1 MTVLTSIL
9 YILLA
14 VVILLLMIVIH
25 EFGHY
30 TAGKLLNFKIT
41 EFSIGFGPK
50 IFQKRKKNGELF
62 SLRAIPLGGYCAF
75 EGDEDEDD
83 EEESEN
89 ANPSDVADKSVAVDG
104 EPFKEFA
111 ATPKAAVTEKKKEE
125 KSSLVS
131 KMGEGGAF
139 NAQKPWKRI
148 IVFLSGALFNLLSA
162 VIFSVIYISVIGYA
176 SPTVT
181 EIYQKPNGEYYS
193 SLKGAEIIDWK
204 DNEPVY
210 DDSGDVIIA
219 VNGKKISVL
228 RTFEDL
234 VKKVKLGETV
244 TFTVERGGEFVD
256 VKVDKQVI
264 TQKDGGSY
272 EGFGFLSTRNYK
284 KVGFGSALLYSVPFT
299 GKMSWTILGTFGQLI
314 TGQLPISSLS
324 GPVGTITQIADLSH
338 ENWRN
343 ILVLLPLIA
352 SNLAVFNLLPI
363 PALDGSKVVFTVI
376 EWIRK
381 KPINRKIENLVHF
394 VGIVFI
400 LGLVLTVDLV
410 RLFT

>member
-9 YILLA
+9 YIILA
-14 VVILLLMIVIH
+14 IVILMIMIVIH

-41 EFSIGFGPK
+41 EFSVGFGPK

-75 EGDEDEDD
+75 EGDEEDNENKDDD
-83 EEESEN
+83 EQSDVLKNEPFEEFSDAAEKDEKEN
-89 ANPSDVADKSVAVDG
+89 AQSKN
-104 EPFKEFA
+104 
-111 ATPKAAVTEKKKEE
+111 
-125 KSSLVS
+125 SLVS
-131 KMGEGGAF
+131 KMGEGKAF
-139 NAQKPWKRI
+139 NAEKPWKRI
-148 IVFLSGALFNLLSA
+148 IVFVAGALFNLLSA

-181 EIYQKPNGEYYS
+181 AVYQKTNGGYYS
-193 SLKGAEIIDWK
+193 ELQGANVIGAEADGTPI
-204 DNEPVY
+204 Y
-210 DDSGDVIIA
+210 DDSGDVILA

-234 VKKVKLGETV
+234 VKKVKLGESV
-244 TFTVERGGEFVD
+244 TFTVERNGETIDVD
-256 VKVDKQVI
+256 VTKQVI
-264 TQKDGGSY
+264 ESDGEQY

-381 KPINRKIENLVHF
+381 KPINRKVENLVHF
-394 VGIVFI
+394 VGIIFI
-400 LGLVLTVDLV
+400 FVLVITVDLI

>member
-9 YILLA
+9 YIILA

-30 TAGKLLNFKIT
+30 TAGRLLKFKIT
-41 EFSIGFGPK
+41 EFSVGFGPK

-75 EGDEDEDD
+75 EGDEEEKNKDD
-83 EEESEN
+83 EENEQTEETVN
-89 ANPSDVADKSVAVDG
+89 KSVSV
-104 EPFKEFA
+104 EPFEEFRNV
-111 ATPKAAVTEKKKEE
+111 KQDKEKKKERE
-125 KSSLVS
+125 KASLVA

-139 NAQKPWKRI
+139 NAEKPWKRI

-162 VIFSVIYISVIGYA
+162 VIFSVIYIAVIGYA

-181 EIYQKPNGEYYS
+181 EVYRNGNNYYNE
-193 SLKGAEIIDWK
+193 LHGANVIEVDVDGNK
-204 DNEPVY
+204 TY

-219 VNGKKISVL
+219 VNGKKINVL

-234 VKKVKLGETV
+234 VKKVKLGESV
-244 TFTVERGGEFVD
+244 TLTVERDGQTLD
-256 VKVDKQVI
+256 VNVTKQVI
-264 TQKDGGSY
+264 TPADGGDAY
-272 EGFGFLSTRNYK
+272 EGFGFLSSRSYK

-363 PALDGSKVVFTVI
+363 PALDGSKVIFTLI

-381 KPINRKIENLVHF
+381 KPINRKVENLVHF
-394 VGIVFI
+394 VGIIFI
-400 LGLVLTVDLV
+400 FALVLIVDLV

>member
-1 MTVLTSIL
+1 
-9 YILLA
+9 
-14 VVILLLMIVIH
+14 MIVIH

-75 EGDEDEDD
+75 EGDEEDD
-83 EEESEN
+83 DDGEEDTPSESAE
-89 ANPSDVADKSVAVDG
+89 KSVAADS
-104 EPFKEFA
+104 EPFEEFA
-111 ATPKAAVTEKKKEE
+111 ATPESEIKNKKQAE

-139 NAQKPWKRI
+139 NAEKPWKRI

-181 EIYQKPNGEYYS
+181 AVYQKPGGESYS
-193 SLKGAEIIDWK
+193 SLQGSEIIDWI

-210 DDSGDVIIA
+210 DDSGDEIIA

-228 RTFEDL
+228 RSFEDL

-244 TFTVERGGEFVD
+244 TFTVLRDGETLD

-264 TQKDGGSY
+264 TQENGESY

-314 TGQLPISSLS
+314 TGQLPLSSLS

-363 PALDGSKVVFTVI
+363 PALDGSKIIFTVI

-394 VGIVFI
+394 IEIIFI
-400 LGLVLTVDLV
+400 LGLVITIDLI